1 MQEYNTNSF
10 DSDSNNN
17 NFPFSLPNFSLTGV
31 NSNTFD
37 STFPN
42 LSSSSSS
49 PSSSS
54 PVFHEHLGSSVY
66 LKQRDRFFKFS
77 EDLDQATQ
85 TTTNPDG
92 FHQHFSKSQK
102 NNKSYRGVRQRH
114 SGKWVAE
121 IRLPHNRM
129 RVWLGTY
136 ETPEIAAY
144 AYDQAAYKLRG
155 EHARLNFKDPSMV
168 RFIGDLQRLNAL
180 KIAVENKIC
189 QKVKTEKSKQLEVR
203 ESGPA
208 VGSGGDDENF
218 DGGHMVLSEDE
229 LSGELQTFSDMDEMV
244 DDCSLAMMPS
254 YDLDLIWEILAT

>member
-1 MQEYNTNSF
+1 MQEQTAYYF

-17 NFPFSLPNFSLTGV
+17 SFQFSSPNFVLTDV
-31 NSNTFD
+31 NSNPSK
-37 STFPN
+37 ST
-42 LSSSSSS
+42 LSDHSSTSAH
-49 PSSSS
+49 
-54 PVFHEHLGSSVY
+54 VLHKHLGSSVY

-77 EDLDQATQ
+77 EDLDQSTQ

-92 FHQHFSKSQK
+92 SIKPYK

-121 IRLPHNRM
+121 IRLPHNRI

-168 RFIGDLQRLNAL
+168 RFIGDLRRLNDL

-189 QKVKTEKSKQLEVR
+189 EKVKNEKSKTEVR
-203 ESGPA
+203 ERDHAVDFGGKDEYVSG
-208 VGSGGDDENF
+208 S
-218 DGGHMVLSEDE
+218 HMVSSEDQ
-229 LSGELQTFSDMDEMV
+229 LSGELQTFDAMDEMV
-244 DDCSLAMMPS
+244 DDGCSLAMIPS
-254 YDLDLIWEILAT
+254 YNLDIIWEMLGS